1 MAEHFIS
8 VKQASE
14 QSGYSSS
21 HIRNLLSKGVLDGQK
36 FANVWMVDC
45 QSLEAHKA
53 AMAQLGA
60 KKHGA
65 WAATPAVVEASR

>member
-53 AMAQLGA
+53 AMAL
-60 KKHGA
+60 
-65 WAATPAVVEASR
+65 AVSSGLPSLTRMIS

>member
-1 MAEHFIS
+1 MAEQFIS

-14 QSGYSSS
+14 QSDYSQS

-36 FANVWMVDC
+36 FANVWMVNAR
-45 QSLEAHKA
+45 SLEAHKA

-65 WAATPAVVEASR
+65 WAATSTTVEAAR

>member
-1 MAEHFIS
+1 MAERFIS

-14 QSGYSSS
+14 QSGYSPS

-36 FANVWMVDC
+36 FANVWMVNDR
-45 QSLEAHKA
+45 SLEEHKA

-60 KKHGA
+60 KKHGK
-65 WAATPAVVEASR
+65 WAATSAMVEASR